1 MLESLWFAVKILFV
15 IFLGAMIVNLIVEIF
30 ILEPIRKHKKNKLL
44 KKMCDDLLKD
54 LDKAI
59 KKTTKKKE
67 E

>member
-1 MLESLWFAVKILFV
+1 MLEALWLAVKILFV
-15 IFLGAMIVNLIVEIF
+15 ILLGAIIVNLIVEIF
-30 ILEPIRKHKKNKLL
+30 ILEPIRKYKKNKLL

-54 LDKAI
+54 LDKAM